1 MQPDLGLSTVDP
13 WLLFF
18 AYLPLGIIGLWRW
31 SVWLLKIGAG
41 QFYRPTTGTTQLS
54 VSIVTPVY
62 NERPEVFCAALE
74 SWKANAPTEIIAVI
88 DYTDTVCQE
97 TFRAFAQTFPRAELI
112 VTTKPGKRPALADG
126 IRAARETII
135 ALVDSDTIW
144 DRHVKRHALAP
155 FCDPQVGGVAT
166 RQNVLAPQTFAQKLF
181 DLQLDQRYN
190 DELPFLGATGNVLR
204 CLSGR
209 TAFYRR
215 QAVTP
220 LLDQLKHET
229 FMGQPV
235 ISGDDKCLT
244 YLVQGAGWKTAYQA
258 TAVVWTPGMPTFRA
272 FLKQRLRWARNSWR
286 ADLEA
291 IRQPW
296 VWRSPVFAAHL
307 VDTFVQPFVSLLGP
321 LYVIVSLVFGLWFPA
336 IAIAIWWHTT
346 RFIRLSPHFTRRPQD
361 LPLLPLIILVSFLFA
376 GIRLYALF
384 SLRTQGW
391 ITRWD
396 AARLPQIQL
405 VQRIIPAVAT
415 VAVLVVLAAIITI
428 SNREVF
434 LTTVSQP

>member
-1 MQPDLGLSTVDP
+1 VQPDPGISGVDP
-13 WLLFF
+13 WLLIV
-18 AYLPLGIIGLWRW
+18 AYLPLGVIGLWRW
-31 SVWLLKIGAG
+31 SVWLLKVGAG
-41 QFYRPTTGTTQLS
+41 QFYRPAVGTSRLS
-54 VSIVTPVY
+54 VSVVTPVY
-62 NERPEVFCAALE
+62 NERPEVFTAALE

-88 DYTDTVCQE
+88 DHADTVCQE
-97 TFRAFAQTFPRAELI
+97 IFRTFAQTFPRARLI
-112 VTTKPGKRPALADG
+112 ITTKPGKRPALVDG
-126 IRAARETII
+126 IRAARGTIV

-144 DRHVKRHALAP
+144 DRDVKLHALAP
-155 FCDPQVGGVAT
+155 FRDALVGGVAT

-181 DLQLDQRYN
+181 DLQLDQRYS
-190 DELPFLGATGNVLR
+190 DELPFLGATGNVFR

-215 QAVTP
+215 RAVLP
-220 LLDQLKHET
+220 LLDQLEHET
-229 FMGQPV
+229 FLGQPV

-258 TAVVWTPGMPTFRA
+258 TAVVWTPGMPSLRA

-286 ADLEA
+286 ADLKA

-296 VWRSPVFAAHL
+296 TWRSPVFAVHI
-307 VDTFVQPFVSLLGP
+307 VDTFMLPFVSLLGP
-321 LYVIVSLVFGLWFPA
+321 LYVMISLVFGFWLPA
-336 IAIAIWWHTT
+336 VVIIVWWHAT
-346 RFIRLSPHFTRRPQD
+346 RFIRLSPHFARRPQD
-361 LPLLPLIILVSFLFA
+361 LLFLPLSILVSFLFA

-396 AARLPQIQL
+396 ATRLPQIQL
-405 VQRIIPAVAT
+405 VQRVIPAVAT
-415 VAVLVVLAAIITI
+415 VAVLVLLAAIITI

-434 LTTVSQP
+434 LTTIAQP